1 MRHRSTFERIQLSNL
16 AKKNIAIVYGGFSGE
31 RVISEKSAQLVQRH
45 LNKDKFNAYLVDIA
59 REGWFVDLDAGRI
72 PVDKTDFSF
81 QLKGKRQPFHGVFNA
96 IHGTPGEDGKLQGYF
111 DVMGIP
117 YNNCGV
123 IASAISFSKS
133 ACNIYLG
140 ALGINVARSHLIKH
154 GAKYNAK
161 KILADLGL
169 PCFVK
174 PTDGGSSIGIT
185 KVKEATQF
193 DAAVRSAQAEH
204 TDALVESFLDG
215 VEVSCGC
222 ISLNGRPKALAVTEI
237 VPANEFF
244 DFESKYTNA
253 QTQEI
258 TPARISESDY
268 DEVMRTT
275 EKIYGLLDGKGMI
288 RIDFMVCK
296 DGIYLIEPNT
306 TPGLS
311 EASIL
316 PQQAVYCGYDL
327 DGFFELSLTEMF
339 KFHSKRS

>member
-1 MRHRSTFERIQLSNL
+1 L
-16 AKKNIAIVYGGFSGE
+16 AKKNIAIVYGGFSAE
-31 RVISEKSAQLVQRH
+31 RVISEKSAQLVHRH
-45 LNKDKFNAYLVDIA
+45 LPEEKYNAFLVDIA
-59 REGWFVDLDAGRI
+59 RGGWLVDHKGMRI
-72 PVDKTDFSF
+72 PVDKTNFSF
-81 QLKGKRQPFHGVFNA
+81 ELDGMSLVFDGVFNA

-123 IASAISFSKS
+123 ISSAISFSKS

-140 ALGINVARSHLIKH
+140 ALGIKVARSRLIRL
-154 GAKYNAK
+154 GAAYNADE
-161 KILADLGL
+161 IIAELGL
-169 PCFVK
+169 PCFIK

-185 KVKEATQF
+185 KVKERNQF
-193 DAAVRSAQAEH
+193 DAAVVSAQAEQ
-204 TDALVESFLDG
+204 TDALVESFLEG
-215 VEVSCGC
+215 TEVSCGC
-222 ISLNGRPKALAVTEI
+222 ISIQGTPKALAVTEI

-253 QTQEI
+253 KTQEI
-258 TPARISESDY
+258 TPARIDAKDY

-275 EKIYGLLDGKGMI
+275 EEIYSMLNGKGMI
-288 RIDFMVCK
+288 RIDFMVGK
-296 DGIYLIEPNT
+296 EGVYLIEPNT

-327 DGFFELSLTEMF
+327 DSFFDLSLVEMF
-339 KFHSKRS
+339 RQHST

>member
-1 MRHRSTFERIQLSNL
+1 M
-16 AKKNIAIVYGGFSGE
+16 AKKNIAIVYGGFSAE

-45 LNKDKFNAYLVDIA
+45 LPKHKYNAFLVDIA
-59 REGWFVDLDAGRI
+59 RDGWFVDHQEQRI

-81 QLKGKRQPFHGVFNA
+81 EFKGAPLIFDGVFNA

-123 IASAISFSKS
+123 MASAVSFSKA

-140 ALGINVARSHLIKH
+140 ALGIKVARSRLIRL
-154 GAKYNAK
+154 GAVYNADE
-161 KILADLGL
+161 IIDELGL
-169 PCFVK
+169 PCFIK

-185 KVKEATQF
+185 KVKERSQF
-193 DAAVRSAQAEH
+193 DAAVVSAQAEQ
-204 TDALVESFLDG
+204 TDALVESFLEG
-215 VEVSCGC
+215 TEVSCGC
-222 ISLNGRPKALAVTEI
+222 ISIQGTPKALAVTEI

-253 QTQEI
+253 KTQEI
-258 TPARISESDY
+258 TPARIDAKVYE
-268 DEVMRTT
+268 EVMRTT
-275 EKIYGLLDGKGMI
+275 EKIYSMLNGKGMI
-288 RIDFMVCK
+288 RIDFMVGK
-296 DGIYLIEPNT
+296 NGVYLIEPNT

-327 DGFFELSLTEMF
+327 DSFFDLSLTEMF
-339 KFHSKRS
+339 REHSA

>member
-1 MRHRSTFERIQLSNL
+1 VTQ
-16 AKKNIAIVYGGFSGE
+16 KNIAIVYGGFSAE
-31 RVISEKSAQLVQRH
+31 RVISEKSAELVHRH
-45 LNKDKFNAYLVDIA
+45 LDPAKYRSFMVDIA
-59 REGWFVDLDAGRI
+59 REGWSVHHEGQVY

-81 QLKGKRQPFHGVFNA
+81 QLNHEHIRFDGVFNA

-111 DVMGIP
+111 DVMNIP

-123 IASAISFSKS
+123 IESAISFNKA

-140 ALGINVARSHLIKH
+140 AFGINVAKSRMIRRGHAYDADAIV
-154 GAKYNAK
+154 N
-161 KILADLGL
+161 DLGL

-185 KVKEATQF
+185 KVKLREEF
-193 DAAVRSAQAEH
+193 DAAVLRAQEEGSDVIA
-204 TDALVESFLDG
+204 ESFLDG

-222 ISLNGRPKALAVTEI
+222 ISIQGKPKALAVTEI
-237 VPANEFF
+237 VPANDFF
-244 DFESKYTNA
+244 DFDSKYTNA
-253 QTQEI
+253 KTQEI
-258 TPARISESDY
+258 TPARIEKEVY
-268 DEVMRTT
+268 DEIMKTT
-275 EKIYGLLDGKGMI
+275 ERIYGILNGKGMI

-316 PQQAVYCGYDL
+316 PQQAVYAGYDL
-327 DGFFELSLTEMF
+327 DTFFDLSVVEMF
-339 KFHSKRS
+339 QRHSARS